1 MSALTRVL
9 SILML
14 QQSANVK
21 RSHLNLIVKTIRNA
35 AGWNR
40 SHLAGKGYNGFKLN
54 RYQLRQQLGT
64 KTPATWSEQDPAT
77 VTHLTTHRP
86 GTLNSTRVGL
96 EQSSHLTSVST

>member
-1 MSALTRVL
+1 
-9 SILML
+9 ML

-64 KTPATWSEQDPAT
+64 KIPTTWWEQDPAMA
-77 VTHLTTHRP
+77 THLTILKHGMPNLILEGPSLTHQH
-86 GTLNSTRVGL
+86 TSTNISCQVVIFLRG
-96 EQSSHLTSVST
+96 